1 MENVIARLYDYDRNL
16 IVDAEQR
23 AIALVTWPK
32 AQQ

>member
-23 AIALVTWPK
+23 AIALANWPK

>member
-16 IVDAEQR
+16 IVYAEQR
-23 AIALVTWPK
+23 AIALATWPK